1 VNGRLLAIYLRPAAR
16 LPVQSVPRAE
26 ADAGRGLRG
35 DHAGGGRRQV
45 TLLGIDNWRAACAEV
60 GAELDPGL
68 RRANLVLDGIDPGA
82 MVGKVVAIGDVVIE
96 LLGELR
102 PCELMDSG
110 GRLGL
115 CAALRPHRRGGA
127 FGSIRSGGLLQVGDA
142 VAVVSP

>member
-1 VNGRLLAIYLRPAAR
+1 VNGRLLAIYLRPGAR
-16 LPVQSVPRAE
+16 LPVQSVARA
-26 ADAGRGLRG
+26 DTVAGRGLVG

-45 TLLGIDNWRAACAEV
+45 TLLGIDGWRAACTEV

-68 RRANLVLDGIDPGA
+68 RRANLVLDGLDPGA
-82 MVGKVVAIGDVVIE
+82 MVGKVLAIGDVTIE

-102 PCELMDSG
+102 PCELMDS

-127 FGSIRSGGLLQVGDA
+127 FGSIRSGGWLQVGAA